1 MAPVPAMGVQFCPD
15 RSVEI
20 YKLTAEAS
28 TPLLVP
34 PASQRPDDDALM
46 SNWFQTHV
54 FRLRDAS
61 AEETTAL
68 VHATPVTSL

>member
-1 MAPVPAMGVQFCPD
+1 MGVQFCPEI
-15 RSVEI
+15 SVEI

-34 PASQRPDDDALM
+34 PAIQRPDDDALA

-54 FRLRDAS
+54 FKFSETSLDD
-61 AEETTAL
+61 TTAL
-68 VHATPVTSL
+68 VQATPDTSL